1 MYPFALFLSAVY
13 CHAGLIILA
22 PVVANGEVPE
32 TSCDGEVARASDHD
46 SSFDSNSSDLDLS
59 DLNAEAVWSNMSGI
73 CCLFFF
79 TCVSLIL

>member
-1 MYPFALFLSAVY
+1 MF
-13 CHAGLIILA
+13 CHVGLIILA
-22 PVVANGEVPE
+22 PVVGNGDVPE
-32 TSCDGEVARASDHD
+32 TSCDREVARASDHD